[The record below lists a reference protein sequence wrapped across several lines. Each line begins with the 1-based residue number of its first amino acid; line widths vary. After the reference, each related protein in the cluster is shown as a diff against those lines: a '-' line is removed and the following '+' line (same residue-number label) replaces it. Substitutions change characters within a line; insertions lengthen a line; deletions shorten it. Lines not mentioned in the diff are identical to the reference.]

1 MTSSARRAPPLSP
14 DARRASIIAAALP
27 LLRTHGTAVTTA
39 QIAAAAGIAEGTLF
53 RAFPDKD
60 SLIQAAICSAFDP
73 APVDRELAAIDPGL
87 GLRQRLIR
95 AVEILT
101 QRVEAIWQLISI
113 LGVMP
118 PGPGALPAAPRT
130 DTTQAALAA
139 LFEPARGELRCDP
152 AQAARLLRTMTFAGT
167 HPRISEG
174 NPLSPDE
181 VVSVLLDGIVA
192 RRESQR
198 PASADSS
205 VEVAC

>member
-1 MTSSARRAPPLSP
+1 VSSSARRAPPLSP
-14 DARRASIIAAALP
+14 DARRASVIAAALP

-60 SLIQAAICSAFDP
+60 TLIQAAICSAFDP
-73 APVDRELAAIDPGL
+73 APVDRELAAIDPAL
-87 GLRQRLIR
+87 DLRQRLIR

-101 QRVEAIWQLISI
+101 RRVEAIWQLISI
-113 LGVMP
+113 LGMTP
-118 PGPGALPAAPRT
+118 PRPGALPAARS

-152 AQAARLLRTMTFAGT
+152 AQAARLLRTVTFAGT

-174 NPLSPDE
+174 NPLSPEE
-181 VVSVLLDGIVA
+181 VVAVLLDGIVA
-192 RRESQR
+192 RRETQS
-198 PASADSS
+198 PASPDPS